1 MPPASRS
8 PASRYDGTPVRA
20 IYMLERVAEIVGDFE
35 VPGTFE
41 GAERIGS
48 GHINDTFAAWFRTD
62 EGRKRILVQH
72 LNTEIFTEPAGLMEN
87 IVRVTSHLRDKLS
100 ARHNGDLDRHVLRVI
115 PTKSG
120 ANHTEDD
127 YGLWWRAYNF
137 IERAKTYDTVE
148 STELAYQA
156 AKAFGGFIAD
166 LADFPADSLIETLP
180 NFHNTPRRFEHLANA
195 IREDSCGRVKA
206 AEQEIRFAL
215 DRQQIVSCLIEMHE
229 RGLLPTRV
237 THNDTKL
244 NNVMICDDTGEGI
257 CVIDLDTVM
266 PGLSLYD
273 FGDMVRTATSR
284 AAEDEEDLDLVEV
297 ELEMFEALV
306 AGFLESAGGVL
317 THEEVEQLA
326 FSGLLIT
333 FEIGVRFLTDYLQG
347 DPYFRIHHP
356 DHNLVRARAQFKLA
370 RSIEVAMQEM
380 TAIVGRRLTLA

>member
-1 MPPASRS
+1 MPPASRP
-8 PASRYDGTPVRA
+8 PASRYDETPVRT
-20 IYMLERVAEIVGDFE
+20 IYMLERVAEIVGEFQ

-48 GHINDTFAAWFRTD
+48 GHINDTFAACFLTP

-72 LNTEIFTEPAGLMEN
+72 LNTDIFTQPAGLMQN
-87 IVRVTSHLRDKLS
+87 IVRVTSHLRKKHA
-100 ARHNGDLDRHVLRVI
+100 ARRNGDLDRHVLRVI
-115 PTKSG
+115 PTKAG

-127 YGLWWRAYNF
+127 RGLWWRAYNF

-148 STELAYQA
+148 SPELAYKA

-166 LADFPADSLIETLP
+166 LADFPTDSLIETLP
-180 NFHNTPRRFEHLANA
+180 HFHNTPRRFEHLALA
-195 IREDSCGRVKA
+195 IREDSCGRLKTA
-206 AEQEIRFAL
+206 QEEVRFAL
-215 DRQQIVSCLIEMHE
+215 ERQNIVSRLVEMHD

-284 AAEDEEDLDLVEV
+284 AAEDEEDLDLVEI

-347 DPYFRIHHP
+347 DRYFRIHHP

-370 RSIEVAMQEM
+370 RSIEAAMPQM
-380 TAIVGRRLTLA
+380 AAIVGRGMTLA